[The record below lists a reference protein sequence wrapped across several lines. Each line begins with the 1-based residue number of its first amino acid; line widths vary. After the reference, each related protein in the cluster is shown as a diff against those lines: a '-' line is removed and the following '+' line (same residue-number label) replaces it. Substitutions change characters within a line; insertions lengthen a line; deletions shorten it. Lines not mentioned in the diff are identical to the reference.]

1 MVALDSQK
9 IENYSRASRNPEDH
23 DDQIDEINF
32 EDTGAV
38 IQRFKFRVTVK

>member
-32 EDTGAV
+32 EESGAI
-38 IQRFKFRVTVK
+38 IQRFKFRVPVK